1 MGRGASKLASGTNA
15 SEKRREKGSGIE
27 AGSDE
32 GKTKGRT
39 CSDSIRA
46 FRISSLLF
54 EIGTLSSPSLSVSD
68 QYQEGKIYS
77 GTRDVAER
85 EWRVGIFPDM
95 KVETRM
101 KDGGGEWKTGKR
113 RTE

>member
-15 SEKRREKGSGIE
+15 SEKRREKGSEIE

-54 EIGTLSSPSLSVSD
+54 EIGTRSSPSLLVSSSD
-68 QYQEGKIYS
+68 SEI
-77 GTRDVAER
+77 
-85 EWRVGIFPDM
+85 
-95 KVETRM
+95 
-101 KDGGGEWKTGKR
+101 KR
-113 RTE
+113 HRAG

>member
-1 MGRGASKLASGTNA
+1 ME
-15 SEKRREKGSGIE
+15 EKRKR
-27 AGSDE
+27 
-32 GKTKGRT
+32 RT

-68 QYQEGKIYS
+68 RYQEEKAQS
-77 GTRDVAER
+77 GMREVAER

-95 KVETRM
+95 KVETRI
-101 KDGGGEWKTGKR
+101 KYGGSEWKTGER
-113 RTE
+113 RTG